1 MAKEGFNHPQML
13 ENGTSP
19 PVSRKRMAKLTLA
32 ALGVVFGD
40 IGTSPLYTVQA
51 CFSEFIGLKPVPE
64 NVLGIL
70 SLITWALIIVVTLKY
85 VLVVMRADN
94 RGEGGVLALMALVSR
109 RTELSVRGRNIFLML
124 GMAGAALFYG
134 DCLLTPAISVLS
146 AIEGLNVATPA
157 LEPLVVPLAL
167 GVLIA
172 LFAVQHYGTGGVG
185 RLFGPITLVWFVVI
199 LVLGLCQI
207 VQAPQVLIALSPL
220 EAFDF
225 ATRHGFIAFV
235 ALGAV
240 TLAVTGA
247 EALYA
252 DMGHFGPK
260 PIRLAWLCVVLPSL
274 LANYYGQGA
283 LLLLDPAAVEN
294 PFFRLAPSWALYPLV
309 ALATAAT
316 VIASQATISGAF
328 SMAQQATLLGLS
340 PRVRIQHTSASEFG
354 QIYVPAINWM
364 QLAGVVVL
372 VLAFKSSTNLAAAYG
387 IAVTGTMLVTTVLV
401 FALAL
406 RAWKWGWPLSLL
418 VLGSFMAVDAT
429 LMSANM
435 VKFVQGGWV
444 PLALAVVIFTAM
456 WTWHKGRI
464 AVAARENEGSLPMTT
479 LLGSINPSRVHR
491 PQGTAVYLTAF
502 SGNAP
507 NCLLHN
513 LKHNEVLHEQVVLLT
528 VEVPDEPYVPPNAR
542 AQVSHLGKGVHHVLL
557 RYGFMEQPDVPRDLA
572 PLAER
577 GVPFDPM
584 RTSYF
589 VGRNTFVAA
598 TRPLLPRWQ
607 EKLFL
612 TLARVASNAG
622 DFFGLPANRVVE
634 LGSRIEI

>member
-1 MAKEGFNHPQML
+1 MSAIGSTAQLTGRNRIA
-13 ENGTSP
+13 G
-19 PVSRKRMAKLTLA
+19 LTLA

-40 IGTSPLYTVQA
+40 IGTSPLYTIKE
-51 CFSEFIGLKPVPE
+51 CFSDFTGLKPVHE
-64 NVLGIL
+64 DVLGIL
-70 SLITWALIIVVTLKY
+70 SLITWVLIIVVTLKY
-85 VLVVMRADN
+85 VMVVMHADN
-94 RGEGGVLALMALVSR
+94 RGEGGVLALMALVVR
-109 RTELSVRGRNIFLML
+109 RSGISANRRNLYLML

-157 LEPLVVPLAL
+157 FEPLVVPISL

-172 LFAVQHYGTGGVG
+172 LFAVQRVGTGGVG
-185 RLFGPITLVWFVVI
+185 RLFGPITLVWFI
-199 LVLGLCQI
+199 AIFVLGAMAI
-207 VQAPQVLIALSPL
+207 AERPGVLAALSPVQ
-220 EAFDF
+220 AFSF
-225 ATRHGFIAFV
+225 ALRHGVIAFI

-260 PIRLAWLCVVLPSL
+260 PIRMAWLVIVLPSL

-283 LLLLDPAAVEN
+283 LLLANPAALEN
-294 PFFRLAPSWALYPLV
+294 PFFLLAPGWALFPMV
-309 ALATAAT
+309 GLATAAT

-328 SMAQQATLLGLS
+328 SMAQQAALLGLS

-354 QIYVPAINWM
+354 QIYVPAVNWL
-364 QLAGVVVL
+364 QLLGVVIL

-387 IAVTGTMLVTTVLV
+387 IAVTGTMLVTTLLV
-401 FALAL
+401 FAMAL
-406 RAWKWGWPLSLL
+406 RVWKWGWPLSLL
-418 VLGSFMAVDAT
+418 VFGSFAAVDGT

-435 VKFVQGGWV
+435 VKFIQGGWV

-456 WTWHKGRI
+456 WTWMKGRT
-464 AVAARENEGSLPMTT
+464 AVAAREQEGSLPMET
-479 LLGSINPSRVHR
+479 LLRSIGPGRVHR

-502 SGNAP
+502 AGNAP

-528 VEVPDEPYVPPNAR
+528 IEVPDEPYVPPNAR
-542 AQVSHLGKGVHHVLL
+542 ASIAHLGKGVHHVTL

-572 PLAER
+572 QLSDR

-589 VGRNTFVAA
+589 VGRNSFVEAS
-598 TRPLLPRWQ
+598 RPLLPRWQ

-612 TLARVASNAG
+612 VLARVASNAG
-622 DFFGLPANRVVE
+622 EFFGLPANRVVE

>member
-1 MAKEGFNHPQML
+1 MSV
-13 ENGTSP
+13 NGTPSK
-19 PVSRKRMAKLTLA
+19 VSRKRAATLTLS

-40 IGTSPLYTVQA
+40 IGTSPLYTVKE
-51 CFSEFIGLKPVPE
+51 CFSEFTGLKPVHDD
-64 NVLGIL
+64 VLGIL
-70 SLITWALIIVVTLKY
+70 SLITWALIIIVTLKY

-109 RTELSVRGRNIFLML
+109 RTEISEKRRRLYLML

-146 AIEGLNVATPA
+146 AVEGLNTATPA
-157 LEPLVVPLAL
+157 LEPLVIPISL
-167 GVLIA
+167 GVLVG
-172 LFAVQHYGTGGVG
+172 LFAIQRHGTAGVG
-185 RLFGPITLVWFVVI
+185 RWFGPIMLFWFAI
-199 LVLGLCQI
+199 LLVLGLKQ
-207 VQAPQVLIALSPL
+207 VVAAPGVLAALSPHY
-220 EAFDF
+220 AVGFVV
-225 ATRHGFIAFV
+225 RHGVVAFV

-252 DMGHFGPK
+252 DMGHFGAK
-260 PIRLAWLCVVLPSL
+260 PIRMAWLIVVLPAL

-283 LLLLDPAAVEN
+283 LLLADPTALEN
-294 PFFRLAPSWALYPLV
+294 PFFLLAPAWALYPMV
-309 ALATAAT
+309 GLATVAT

-340 PRVRIQHTSASEFG
+340 PRVRITHTSASEHG

-364 QLAGVVVL
+364 QLIGVVAL

-387 IAVTGTMLVTTVLV
+387 IAVTGTMLVTTILV
-401 FALAL
+401 FALAM
-406 RAWKWGWPLSLL
+406 RVWKWGWVRSVL
-418 VLGSFMAVDAT
+418 VLGAFGIVDAT

-435 VKFVQGGWV
+435 VKFLQGGWV
-444 PLALAVVIFTAM
+444 PLVLAIAIFTAM
-456 WTWHKGRI
+456 WTWWKGRI
-464 AVAARENEGSLPMTT
+464 AVAAREKEGSLPMEA
-479 LLGSINPSRVHR
+479 LLGSIGPGRVHR

-507 NCLLHN
+507 NGLLHN

-528 VEVPDEPYVPPNAR
+528 VQVPDEPYVPPNAR
-542 AQVSHLGKGVHHVLL
+542 ASIAHLGKGIHHVIL

-572 PLAER
+572 PLADR

-589 VGRNTFVAA
+589 VGRNSFVIAS
-598 TRPLLPRWQ
+598 RPLLPRWQ
-607 EKLFL
+607 EKLFIA
-612 TLARVASNAG
+612 LAKVASNAG
-622 DFFGLPANRVVE
+622 DFFQLPANRVVE

>member
-1 MAKEGFNHPQML
+1 MSEP
-13 ENGTSP
+13 GTSVP
-19 PVSRKRMAKLTLA
+19 LSRKRMAGLTLA

-40 IGTSPLYTVQA
+40 IGTSPLYTVKE
-51 CFSEFIGLKPVPE
+51 CFSEFTGLKPVPE
-64 NVLGIL
+64 DVLGIL
-70 SLITWALIIVVTLKY
+70 SLITWALVIIVTLKY
-85 VLVVMRADN
+85 VAVVMRADN

-109 RTELSVRGRNIFLML
+109 RTELSARGRTLFLMM

-146 AIEGLNVATPA
+146 AVEGLNVATPA
-157 LEPLVVPLAL
+157 LEPLVLPLAL
-167 GVLIA
+167 GVLIG
-172 LFAVQHYGTGGVG
+172 LFAVQRFGTAGVG
-185 RLFGPITLVWFVVI
+185 RWFGPVTLVWFAVI
-199 LVLGLCQI
+199 LVLGLCEI
-207 VQAPQVLIALSPL
+207 VRSPDVLRALSPL
-220 EAFDF
+220 VAVEFMV
-225 ATRHGFIAFV
+225 RHGFVAFV

-260 PIRLAWLCVVLPSL
+260 PIRFAWLAVVLPSL

-283 LLLLDPAAVEN
+283 LLLSDPAALEN
-294 PFFRLAPSWALYPLV
+294 PFFRLAPGWALYPLV

-328 SMAQQATLLGLS
+328 SMAQQAALLGLS

-387 IAVTGTMLVTTVLV
+387 IAVTGTMLVTTLLV
-401 FALAL
+401 FVLAV
-406 RAWKWGWPLSLL
+406 RAWKWSWPVATL
-418 VLGSFMAVDAT
+418 VLGGFMLVDVT
-429 LMSANM
+429 LLSANM
-435 VKFVQGGWV
+435 VKFIQGGWV
-444 PLALAVVIFTAM
+444 PLALALLIFTAM
-456 WTWHKGRI
+456 WTWLKGRM
-464 AVAARENEGSLPMTT
+464 AVAAREQEGALPMAT
-479 LLGSINPSRVHR
+479 LLGSINPGRVHR

-528 VEVPDEPYVPPNAR
+528 VEVPDEPYVPPNSR
-542 AQVSHLGKGVHHVLL
+542 AHVAHLGKGVHHVVL

-589 VGRNTFVAA
+589 VGRNSFVAA
-598 TRPLLPRWQ
+598 ERPLLPRWQ

-612 TLARVASNAG
+612 ALARVASSAG

>member
-1 MAKEGFNHPQML
+1 MSAIGSARPF
-13 ENGTSP
+13 GR
-19 PVSRKRMAKLTLA
+19 SRTATLTMA

-40 IGTSPLYTVQA
+40 IGTSPLYTVKE
-51 CFSEFIGLKPVPE
+51 CFSEFTGLKPVHE
-64 NVLGIL
+64 DVLGIL
-70 SLITWALIIVVTLKY
+70 SLITWALIVIVTVKY
-85 VLVVMRADN
+85 VMVVMRADN
-94 RGEGGVLALMALVSR
+94 HGEGGVLALMALVSR
-109 RTELSVRGRNIFLML
+109 RAEISPRRRNLYLML

-157 LEPLVVPLAL
+157 FEPFVVPIAL
-167 GVLIA
+167 GVLIG
-172 LFAVQHYGTGGVG
+172 LFAVQRVGTAGVG
-185 RLFGPITLVWFVVI
+185 RFFGPVTFIWFI
-199 LVLGLCQI
+199 AIMILGLRQI
-207 VQAPQVLIALSPL
+207 VEMPHVLAALSPL
-220 EAFDF
+220 HAIEFMF
-225 ATRHGFIAFV
+225 RHGFVAFI

-252 DMGHFGPK
+252 DMGHFGPR
-260 PIRLAWLCVVLPSL
+260 PIRLAWLGLVLPAL
-274 LANYYGQGA
+274 LCNYYGQGA
-283 LLLLDPAAVEN
+283 LLLADPTALEN
-294 PFFRLAPSWALYPLV
+294 PFFLLAPSWALYPMV

-328 SMAQQATLLGLS
+328 SMAQQASLLGLT
-340 PRVRIQHTSASEFG
+340 PRVRVTHTSAHEHG
-354 QIYVPAINWM
+354 QIYVPAVNWL
-364 QLAGVVVL
+364 QLAGVVLL
-372 VLAFKSSTNLAAAYG
+372 VLGFKSSTNLAAAYG
-387 IAVTGTMLVTTVLV
+387 IAVTGTMLVTTLLV
-401 FALAL
+401 FVLAV
-406 RAWKWGWPLSLL
+406 RAWKWSWPLAIV
-418 VLGSFMAVDAT
+418 VLGGFGVIDAT

-444 PLALAVVIFTAM
+444 PLALAIVIFTAM
-456 WTWHKGRI
+456 WTWMQGRN
-464 AVAARENEGSLPMTT
+464 AVAARELEGSLPMET
-479 LLGSINPSRVHR
+479 LLASISPSRVHR

-528 VEVPDEPYVPPNAR
+528 VQVPDEPYVPPNSR
-542 AQVSHLGKGVHHVLL
+542 AQVKHLGKGVHHVVL

-577 GVPFDPM
+577 GVPVDPM

-589 VGRNTFVAA
+589 VGRNSFVEAA
-598 TRPLLPRWQ
+598 RPILPRWQ

-612 TLARVASNAG
+612 VLARVASNAG
-622 DFFGLPANRVVE
+622 DFFRLPANRVVE